1 MYQRGLFLGPSR
13 HAEFGGWTSLHRV
26 LFDSRDSLCAKKE
39 ADEINNPAK
48 GIKGIRVGGEPKSEL
63 EHFYKCPTC
72 GQSVDMR
79 DLGQVFHHEL
89 PGHEPI
95 TSDA

>member
-1 MYQRGLFLGPSR
+1 MSVR
-13 HAEFGGWTSLHRV
+13 
-26 LFDSRDSLCAKKE
+26 KKKLTK
-39 ADEINNPAK
+39 IKNPAK
-48 GIKGIRVGGEPKSEL
+48 GIKGVRVGGEPKSEL
-63 EHFYKCPTC
+63 EHFYKCPAC

>member
-1 MYQRGLFLGPSR
+1 VTVYVR
-13 HAEFGGWTSLHRV
+13 
-26 LFDSRDSLCAKKE
+26 KKKLTK
-39 ADEINNPAK
+39 INNPAK
-48 GIKGIRVGGEPKSEL
+48 GIKGIRVDGEPKSEL

>member
-1 MYQRGLFLGPSR
+1 MASKKRRPPISKR
-13 HAEFGGWTSLHRV
+13 PA
-26 LFDSRDSLCAKKE
+26 AKLTK
-39 ADEINNPAK
+39 INNPAK

-63 EHFYKCPTC
+63 EHFYKCPAC

-79 DLGQVFHHEL
+79 DLGQVFHHEQ